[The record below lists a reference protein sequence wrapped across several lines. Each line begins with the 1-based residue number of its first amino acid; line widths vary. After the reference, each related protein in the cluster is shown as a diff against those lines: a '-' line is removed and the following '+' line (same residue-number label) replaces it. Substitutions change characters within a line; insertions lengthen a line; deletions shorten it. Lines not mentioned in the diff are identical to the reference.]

1 MSLLIYKVILSLIVS
16 DALTIC
22 ESPTAQSE
30 GILNFTQIA
39 LKTHLLS
46 ICIIDDCRDAD
57 VPLLEL
63 SLAQLSLQQLL
74 GTNRI
79 LDNGHMECH
88 LAVDYYNRLL
98 SGQFKSLYL

>member
-1 MSLLIYKVILSLIVS
+1 MSVS
-16 DALTIC
+16 A
-22 ESPTAQSE
+22 SPTSQSE
-30 GILNFTQIA
+30 GILNFTQVA

-63 SLAQLSLQQLL
+63 SLAQLSLLQFL
-74 GTNRI
+74 GTNRP
-79 LDNGHMECH
+79 LENGHMECH

-98 SGQFKSLYL
+98 SGHYPKSNFTLEFYKIV